1 MQIKVDIAKLFR
13 EKKYSE
19 IISIFDNKIPENQRN
34 SRALIYLGVSRIL
47 KGEHSNKNF
56 LLAINDLLLI
66 FDSQLYSIYFLPDL
80 FFSKLLLLLVL
91 QHFFQDIIYILLT

>member
-34 SRALIYLGVSRIL
+34 SLALNYLGLSRIL
-47 KGEHSNKNF
+47 NENIAIKIFF
-56 LLAINDLLLI
+56 LLLMILKK
-66 FDSQLYSIYFLPDL
+66 QL
-80 FFSKLLLLLVL
+80 
-91 QHFFQDIIYILLT
+91 

>member
-1 MQIKVDIAKLFR
+1 MTAVRPPARFGAIKIKAHRVKLFR

-56 LLAINDLLLI
+56 LLAIFI
-66 FDSQLYSIYFLPDL
+66 F
-80 FFSKLLLLLVL
+80 V
-91 QHFFQDIIYILLT
+91 

>member
-56 LLAINDLLLI
+56 LLAINDFKKATLKVI
-66 FDSQLYSIYFLPDL
+66 FNLRCFICISNMQS
-80 FFSKLLLLLVL
+80 
-91 QHFFQDIIYILLT
+91 